1 MKKSVFALM
10 GLLLLAACQ
19 QKGAKDNAAMDE
31 QKDSMLVSVMDID
44 TVIAL
49 DADCK
54 ATISISVDEPQYG
67 MAQYKWKRATVY
79 FEPGKD
85 IIVDWDMT
93 PSALVVNFSGENA
106 NKNNFINSK
115 EMSGPVM
122 GDFGLT
128 EEEIM
133 EKLAEYQSAN
143 YAILESKGF
152 DEAFL
157 AKEKQRIDYW
167 VYGIL
172 WQYSQR
178 RECSDAVYDK
188 MQSLVKEEEWLL
200 QLSEYTNYMCGTVS
214 AFANRGKADTDAY
227 TRTVN
232 EMEYVVSNVKNQT
245 IKEFL
250 LGYFAI
256 SYVGEHGIDNADRL
270 KELVEQNVTDPEILE
285 TFGVVY
291 KSGAALAAGAP
302 SPDFK
307 MTDINGKE
315 YTLADFKGKVLY
327 IDVWATWCGPCKEEL
342 PKLQALAESFKG
354 TNICFVSMSIDKD
367 KAAWEKMVKE
377 QNLGGVQL
385 YAGLESQFIAD
396 YKVNGIPRFILID
409 KEGKIVEA
417 DMTRPSEEKTTMTL
431 AMMAESLEE

>member
-1 MKKSVFALM
+1 MSLV
-10 GLLLLAACQ
+10 LLAACQ
-19 QKGAKDNAAMDE
+19 QKGAKENAANE
-31 QKDSMLVSVMDID
+31 EPKDSMVVSVMDID
-44 TVIAL
+44 TVIVL

-54 ATISISVDEPQYG
+54 ATISLPVDEPQYG

-93 PSALVVNFSGENA
+93 PSALVVNFEGENA
-106 NKNNFINSK
+106 DKNNFINSK

-133 EKLAEYQSAN
+133 EKLAEYQAEN
-143 YAILESKGF
+143 NKILESKGF
-152 DEAFL
+152 DEAFV

-172 WQYSQR
+172 WQFTQR
-178 RECSDAVYDK
+178 KECSDAVYDK
-188 MQSLVKEEEWLL
+188 IKSMMQEEEWLL
-200 QLSEYTNYMCGTVS
+200 QLSEYTNYMCGAVS
-214 AFANRGKADTDAY
+214 VLANRGKADTDAY
-227 TRTVN
+227 GRTIN
-232 EMEYVVSNVKNQT
+232 EMEYIVNNIKNQK

-256 SYVGEHGIDNADRL
+256 SYVSENGVDNTAYL
-270 KELVEQNVTDPEILE
+270 KEILEKNVTDPEILS

-291 KSGAALAAGAP
+291 EEGAVLAAGAP

-315 YTLADFKGKVLY
+315 YTLADFKGRVLY
-327 IDVWATWCGPCKEEL
+327 IDVWATWCAPCKAEL
-342 PKLQALAESFKG
+342 PKLHALAENFKG
-354 TNICFVSMSIDKD
+354 TNVCFVSMSVDKD
-367 KAAWEKMVKE
+367 KAAWERMVKE
-377 QNLGGVQL
+377 ENLGGVQL
-385 YAGLESQFIAD
+385 YAGPESQFMAD
-396 YKVNGIPRFILID
+396 YKVTGIPRFILID

-417 DMTRPSEEKTTMTL
+417 NMTRPSEEKTLMTIAML
-431 AMMAESLEE
+431 AEGK